1 MSETSLIAASLVCA
15 TSILVA
21 VAVAISLT
29 EQARFSRDAELAQL
43 RMAVQIYSQGCK

>member
-1 MSETSLIAASLVCA
+1 MSDNALMAASLVRA

-29 EQARFSRDAELAQL
+29 EQAMFNRDAELAQL